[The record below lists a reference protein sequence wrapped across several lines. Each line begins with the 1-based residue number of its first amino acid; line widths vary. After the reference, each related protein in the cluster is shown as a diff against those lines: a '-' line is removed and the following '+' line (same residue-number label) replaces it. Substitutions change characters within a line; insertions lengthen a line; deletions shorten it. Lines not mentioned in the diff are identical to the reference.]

1 MHFTIARELLK
12 IQLDKAANTVS
23 AKESQPMLKN
33 FLMKVEGSRLR
44 ITATDQNLGAIADLS
59 LVNPTTNETTSR
71 ADGAVAVPAEKL
83 LSITNSA
90 PEGEMMLKA
99 EGLILTVL
107 GNYKEKDSTGKV
119 LPEPVFTS
127 KWVLHCMD
135 PSQFP
140 DLPDWDQTAAIDV
153 VREDLLAGL
162 DQVSFAAAKNELK
175 QNLMVVNFNNGY
187 MYAADGHRACRREF
201 KTEKPLSDFSIPSGA
216 VKLLV
221 NILKAASVP
230 SLQFCKTKSYLLFK
244 VGEDLFSALR
254 RNAEFPDVE
263 KAILSGTDKY
273 AYSLSVNRKQLTDV
287 ITRASVTSWE
297 DHKLI
302 FALTTEL
309 EQHKLTFRTKNTVE
323 DSFEEII
330 EGQAVTWNG
339 QPFERQLNWEYLLDV
354 LSVLT
359 SDNVVIRMGEDKP
372 RPTMFRVE
380 EGTFVCVVLPL
391 RQHKDNLGRDEK
403 VHKRVAG
410 HVDAER
416 TKEIFNTPPATP

>member
-1 MHFTIARELLK
+1 
-12 IQLDKAANTVS
+12 
-23 AKESQPMLKN
+23 
-33 FLMKVEGSRLR
+33 
-44 ITATDQNLGAIADLS
+44 
-59 LVNPTTNETTSR
+59 
-71 ADGAVAVPAEKL
+71 
-83 LSITNSA
+83 
-90 PEGEMMLKA
+90 
-99 EGLILTVL
+99 
-107 GNYKEKDSTGKV
+107 
-119 LPEPVFTS
+119 
-127 KWVLHCMD
+127 
-135 PSQFP
+135 
-140 DLPDWDQTAAIDV
+140 
-153 VREDLLAGL
+153 
-162 DQVSFAAAKNELK
+162 
-175 QNLMVVNFNNGY
+175 
-187 MYAADGHRACRREF
+187 
-201 KTEKPLSDFSIPSGA
+201 
-216 VKLLV
+216 
-221 NILKAASVP
+221 
-230 SLQFCKTKSYLLFK
+230 
-244 VGEDLFSALR
+244 
-254 RNAEFPDVE
+254 
-263 KAILSGTDKY
+263 
-273 AYSLSVNRKQLTDV
+273 
-287 ITRASVTSWE
+287 
-297 DHKLI
+297 LI